1 MAKSAMVRARME
13 PDLKA
18 KAEMV
23 MERLGLS
30 PTQAITLFYRQV
42 ELRKGL
48 PFGVV
53 IPKATTRKTF
63 EDTDAG
69 RNLVVCKDV
78 DDMFEKLGI

>member
-1 MAKSAMVRARME
+1 MVRARME

-18 KAEMV
+18 KAEKV
-23 MERLGLS
+23 IKRLGLS

>member
-1 MAKSAMVRARME
+1 MVRARME